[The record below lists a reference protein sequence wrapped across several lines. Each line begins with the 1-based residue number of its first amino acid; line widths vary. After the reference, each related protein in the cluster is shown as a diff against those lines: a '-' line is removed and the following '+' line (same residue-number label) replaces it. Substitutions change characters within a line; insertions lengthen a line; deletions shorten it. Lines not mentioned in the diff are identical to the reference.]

1 MTGYIKILQPYSYNK
16 KNKNLSA
23 KRLHVSCNTAKGA
36 DKQT

>member
-16 KNKNLSA
+16 KTKIYQQ
-23 KRLHVSCNTAKGA
+23 RDYVSCNTAKGA